1 MPHFHT
7 DGCAADAAVQDLGAH
22 AREHQL
28 CQPLHVALRVLHAQ
42 PEEKRTVQGRA
53 IGPAPTLHPEASL
66 KGAETDL
73 LSISG

>member
-7 DGCAADAAVQDLGAH
+7 DGRAADAAAQDFGAH

-42 PEEKRTVQGRA
+42 PEEERRIAQG
-53 IGPAPTLHPEASL
+53 GLSSVLLPSTPESEVSL
-66 KGAETDL
+66 KGD
-73 LSISG
+73 